1 MKANTS
7 PHPLADFW
15 RLPPEAS
22 VSRALAAKVLHKS
35 VSWME
40 RKALSGDG
48 PAFRKL
54 GRHALYSKQ
63 DLLDYIEST
72 ASRRVRS
79 TSELQAREVRHG

>member
-7 PHPLADFW
+7 PIPLPIFGGYRQKLRFRARW
-15 RLPPEAS
+15 LP
-22 VSRALAAKVLHKS
+22 KVLHKS